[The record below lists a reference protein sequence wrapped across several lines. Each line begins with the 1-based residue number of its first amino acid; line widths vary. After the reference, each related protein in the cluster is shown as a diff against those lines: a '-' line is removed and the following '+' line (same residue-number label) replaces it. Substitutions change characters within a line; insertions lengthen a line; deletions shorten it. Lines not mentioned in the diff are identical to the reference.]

1 MAIMKSTY
9 TAALAVLLVT
19 SAVSSAES
27 AIEEKYDVYLQ
38 TSGKCVGSD
47 TISTAWTCEASNKL
61 MNFCPDLTAKL
72 VNSYFKPRG
81 CYCDS
86 GQLYFNDRR
95 NLAST
100 TCSLTNKCICRQ
112 SRVRKYIKITNGTC
126 PLNETI
132 TSRASCMRAA
142 RAMDPKL
149 DFCKADRGSPLNVG
163 SSYPTGCSCTNRNT
177 FLGASDTSVKKAC
190 TSVNPCFC
198 DKGPVADCSL
208 GSDCECCINDK
219 CGSKSQCAALRN
231 IFHGLILTSILIPSI
246 CCLGIFG
253 GLYCLCMQRK
263 KQENAARQAF
273 STAPPIYAGSQPQVY
288 GVQPGVAMVPAQQIY
303 ASQGMQQ
310 PQVVYGQAQ
319 QGQQGQPQV
328 VYGQAQQGQPQV
340 VYGQAQQGQP
350 QVVYGKAQQAQ
361 QVQQGQPQVVYGQAQ
376 QVQQGQPQV
385 VYGQAQ
391 QGQPQVVN
399 GQAQQG
405 VQQGQAQVAYANQVP
420 LATTQVSS
428 VPPVG
433 GNMLSITVPP
443 GYGPGKTLKLKVNGK
458 EHKVKIPQ
466 GKLPGS
472 TFQVNVDLLPK

>member
-1 MAIMKSTY
+1 MMAIMKSTY

-72 VNSYFKPRG
+72 MNSYVKPRG

-112 SRVRKYIKITNGTC
+112 SRVRKYMKITNGTC

-319 QGQQGQPQV
+319 QVQQGQPQV

-340 VYGQAQQGQP
+340 VY
-350 QVVYGKAQQAQ
+350 
-361 QVQQGQPQVVYGQAQ
+361 
-376 QVQQGQPQV
+376 
-385 VYGQAQ
+385 
-391 QGQPQVVN
+391 